1 MITAIS
7 RARDSYAEVILHDG
21 ADACADGGEPYMD
34 NSRTS
39 KVCKEHRAE
48 YQKWQKQQRKRA
60 NPKIAMPRNR
70 LKLAL

>member
-1 MITAIS
+1 MITVII
-7 RARDSYAEVILHDG
+7 RARDSYAEIILHDG
-21 ADACADGGEPYMD
+21 ADACKVGGEAYTD

-60 NPKIAMPRNR
+60 NPKIAMP
-70 LKLAL
+70 